1 MRREVGEGGAADAEA
16 LQRAG
21 PDEHHPEPAL
31 RQLVIL
37 DPAVFLVAPASRIV
51 CQHGFHE
58 LPEHVLAR
66 RKLLFDYRRLETR
79 GLASRRLLRV
89 LWGDRPAHQRDLE
102 LLMVRHGLMFP
113 LLAAADAP
121 RDDSAA
127 DSEEV
132 LVPAV
137 LPRPP
142 AGGGEAALRAVGSDG
157 AVSAVRAVVV
167 FAEAPVM
174 TSWRRVGYLSTA
186 QAAGRG
192 FLPAGLFAQVFL
204 KLGGFTT
211 IPVTKFT
218 TAV

>member
-1 MRREVGEGGAADAEA
+1 MQGRAREAAPLRWSGGPTRRRD
-16 LQRAG
+16 Q
-21 PDEHHPEPAL
+21 
-31 RQLVIL
+31 
-37 DPAVFLVAPASRIV
+37 AP
-51 CQHGFHE
+51 
-58 LPEHVLAR
+58 VL
-66 RKLLFDYRRLETR
+66 LL
-79 GLASRRLLRV
+79 
-89 LWGDRPAHQRDLE
+89 
-102 LLMVRHGLMFP
+102 
-113 LLAAADAP
+113 
-121 RDDSAA
+121 
-127 DSEEV
+127 
-132 LVPAV
+132 
-137 LPRPP
+137 
-142 AGGGEAALRAVGSDG
+142 ALRAVGSDG